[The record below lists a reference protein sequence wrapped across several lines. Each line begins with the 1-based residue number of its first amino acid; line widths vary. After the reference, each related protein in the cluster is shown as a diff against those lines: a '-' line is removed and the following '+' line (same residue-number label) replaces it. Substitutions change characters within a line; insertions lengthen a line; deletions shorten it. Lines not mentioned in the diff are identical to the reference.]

1 MSNEELIERLEDAVE
16 LMELTEVNVFKINAY
31 RKLIQSLESD
41 SRQVQNLDREEIC
54 KLYSKGMAAVLNELL
69 ASGTFSELTELEKE
83 VPTGVRSLLRINGIG
98 PKKVRA
104 LWKDAGIESTA
115 ELKKFCQEGKV
126 SQLKGFG
133 DKIQHSILEGIAYLE
148 QVEGR
153 LLLHKADALAD
164 GMEMEWKTA
173 GINSVYRT
181 GQFRTN
187 PETISSL
194 DFLFPVSERKKVQK
208 WSEENPDLELLPEK
222 SGPMHLRFRHR
233 TSGCMLSL
241 FFSSEDNRDRISFS
255 LETEQK
261 HWLEARNA
269 GKNLYQ
275 VWKKGLPADDIYR
288 SLGTAG
294 IPPALR
300 NGSFEWEEGFE
311 KRLPDLVQYRDVK
324 GCLHNHSR
332 WSDGKNSIR
341 EMADWCR
348 KQGWTYFGIA
358 DHSRSAGYAN
368 GLSEDSVYSQW
379 AEIDALNGEYRNEF
393 RVLKGIECDIL
404 GDGSLDYPEEI
415 LAGFDYVVASVHS
428 IMKMDIR
435 TATSRL
441 IKAIENPYTSILG
454 HCSGR
459 ILLRRPGYPL
469 DYDKVIDACIANGVA
484 IELNAHPARLDMD
497 FHHLQSALEKGAMIS
512 VNPDAHEDSGMA
524 YTEYGIRMA
533 MKAGA
538 SAEQVLNCLP
548 LSGVLKYLNEKKK
561 SNAIH
566 G

>member
-41 SRQVQNLDREEIC
+41 SRQLQNMEPGEIG
-54 KLYSKGMAAVLNELL
+54 KLFSKGMAATLNELL
-69 ASGTFSELTELEKE
+69 ASGTFEELAGLEKE
-83 VPTGVRSLLRINGIG
+83 VPPGVRSLLRINGIG

-104 LWKDAGIESTA
+104 LWKDAGIESTG
-115 ELKKFCQEGKV
+115 ELKKFCLEGKV

-133 DKIQHSILEGIAYLE
+133 DKIQQSILDGISYLE
-148 QVEGR
+148 EVEGR
-153 LLLHKADALAD
+153 LLLHKADARAD
-164 GMEMEWKTA
+164 TLEQEWKAA
-173 GINSVYRT
+173 GIGAAHRS
-181 GQFRTN
+181 GQFLTG

-194 DFLFPVSERKKVQK
+194 DFIFPVSERKKLQA
-208 WSEENPDLELLPEK
+208 WSEANPDMEMMAEK
-222 SGPMHLRFRHR
+222 SGPMHLRFRDR
-233 TSGCMLSL
+233 SSGCILSL
-241 FFSSEDNRDRISFS
+241 FFSSEENRDKMIFT
-255 LETEQK
+255 LETEKK

-275 VWKKGLPADDIYR
+275 EWKKGLPAAEIYR
-288 SLGTAG
+288 SLGTAE
-294 IPPALR
+294 IPPLLR
-300 NGSFEWEEGFE
+300 NGSFEWEENFE

-341 EMADWCR
+341 EMAAWCR

-368 GLSEDSVYSQW
+368 GLSEDAVYSQW
-379 AEIDALNGEYRNEF
+379 AEIDALNDEYKNEF
-393 RVLKGIECDIL
+393 RVLKGIESDIL
-404 GDGSLDYPEEI
+404 GDGSLDYPDEI

-469 DYDKVIDACIANGVA
+469 DYDKVIDACISNSVA

-512 VNPDAHEDSGMA
+512 VNPDAHIDSGMA

-538 SAEQVLNCLP
+538 SSAQVLNCLP
-548 LSGVLKYLNEKKK
+548 LSEVIKFFKEKKN

-566 G
+566 